1 MASISHSAPAG
12 IEPMALL
19 AARGAIP
26 DQGVELRF
34 FPVHDLRRDAVST
47 FFCAP
52 VFVAAGADAIH
63 GYRAFRDIGPRDL
76 PYLDRAVLQHA
87 IRFAHRLESD
97 AISAAVGAPV
107 NFETLTWAKG
117 REVYIDALRAM
128 DAAHSQTLIVKID
141 DIPPGTPD
149 SKLAEVVAMLRHYAK
164 RIFIHLSDYDTRL
177 IEGASIGAAGF
188 VTTLPPRATRPT
200 IMAAAKSLARMCE
213 AQRAL
218 SCIDNVENEAAL
230 EMISAIGVRF
240 ATGNVFDDQAL
251 RADAVLETL
260 QSVMKRKAQATP
272 ALSAI
277 ANGGIA
283 QHSA

>member
-1 MASISHSAPAG
+1 MTVTSHYAPAG
-12 IEPMALL
+12 IDPMALL
-19 AARGAIP
+19 AARGAIS

-87 IRFAHRLESD
+87 VRFAHRLEAH
-97 AISAAVGAPV
+97 AIAAAVGAPV

-117 REVYIDALRAM
+117 REIYIDALRAM

-149 SKLAEVVAMLRHYAK
+149 SRLAEAVAMLRHHAK
-164 RIFIHLSDYDTRL
+164 RVFVHL
-177 IEGASIGAAGF
+177 
-188 VTTLPPRATRPT
+188 
-200 IMAAAKSLARMCE
+200 
-213 AQRAL
+213 
-218 SCIDNVENEAAL
+218 
-230 EMISAIGVRF
+230 
-240 ATGNVFDDQAL
+240 
-251 RADAVLETL
+251 
-260 QSVMKRKAQATP
+260 
-272 ALSAI
+272 
-277 ANGGIA
+277 
-283 QHSA
+283 